1 MPVSDQ
7 HKLYRKNIRRWEL
20 VRDCVEGS
28 EAIKSRGGDTTDD
41 THDKNQARSLRGTRY
56 LPQPNPDDFS
66 NENRI
71 RYEQYKLRANFVNF
85 VGHTKDGFLGMV
97 YRKPPEV
104 ELNSAIDFLNDNA
117 DGQGLSLLQM
127 LQGVTSD
134 VLEVG
139 RHGLLTDFPPS
150 AGGTQAQTSG
160 LKAKIVQYDAEA
172 IINWRTT
179 ILSSHTVLSLVV
191 LAEEIEKIL
200 DDGFSVETVMGYR
213 VLKLKDGIYIQQLF
227 DEDESI
233 ISFEDSDGVL
243 QTDLV
248 PKKSDGSTWDEIP
261 FTFVGAI
268 DNSPTPDKAP
278 LYDMSEINVAHYRNS
293 ADFEES
299 SFIVGQPTPV
309 LAGLTQAWVDDVM
322 KGGVM
327 LGSRSAVLLP
337 ENGSA
342 TLLQADDNQMPSK
355 GMEIKEQQMIKTG
368 AKVITD
374 STGVE
379 TAEAAK
385 LRFAGQNSKL
395 ALTINNVERAMMQSF
410 AWVGEFMPG
419 GKVGENELSINR
431 QFYEATV
438 SPQLIVAN
446 MQLLD
451 RGVIAKSD
459 LRNMQRKNGQIEADR
474 TDEDIDAEVGN
485 IDPLA

>member
-1 MPVSDQ
+1 MSVSDQ

-28 EAIKSRGGDTTDD
+28 EAIKSRGGDDTD
-41 THDKNQARSLRGTRY
+41 DKNQARSIRGTRY

-71 RYEQYKLRANFVNF
+71 RYDQYKIRANFVNF
-85 VGHTKDGFLGMV
+85 TGHTKDGFLGMV

-104 ELNSAIDFLNDNA
+104 ELNSAIDYLVDNA
-117 DGQGLSLLQM
+117 DGQGLSLLQL

-150 AGGTQAQTSG
+150 AGGTQAQTAG
-160 LKAKIVQYDAEA
+160 LKAKIVQYDAEN
-172 IINWRTT
+172 IINWRTS
-179 ILSSHTVLSLVV
+179 IISSHTVLTLVV
-191 LAEEIEKIL
+191 LVEEVEKVD
-200 DDGFSVETVMGYR
+200 DDGFSTKIVKWHR
-213 VLKLKDGIYIQQLF
+213 ALLLKDGIYVQQLF
-227 DEDESI
+227 DEDDKI
-233 ISFEDSDGVL
+233 VAFKDEDEVI
-243 QTDLV
+243 QTDIV
-248 PKKSDGSTWDEIP
+248 PRKADGSTWDEIP
-261 FTFVGAI
+261 FTFVGSI

-278 LYDMSEINVAHYRNS
+278 LYDMAEINISHYRNS

-322 KGGVM
+322 KDGVM
-327 LGSRSAVLLP
+327 LGSRSAILLP
-337 ENGSA
+337 ESGSA
-342 TLLQADDNQMPSK
+342 SLLQANDNQMPSK
-355 GMEIKEQQMIKTG
+355 GMEMKEQQLIKTG

-395 ALTINNVERAMMQSF
+395 SLTVNNVERAVLQSF
-410 AWVGEFMPG
+410 QWVAEFMPG
-419 GKVGENELSINR
+419 GDAGENSLSINR

-438 SPQLIVAN
+438 NPQLIVAN

-459 LRNMQRKNGQIEADR
+459 LRNMQRKAGQIEVDR
-474 TDEDIDAEVGN
+474 TDEDIDAELGN
-485 IDPLA
+485 ADPLI